1 MKDKEMLRIAITGAT
16 GLVGRALVRRLSAA
30 GHEVVALAR
39 NENLLR
45 EQIAEYR
52 AHRADVLIDTACCDI
67 ADGAALAAVFASFSG
82 AKPIDVVV
90 HAAGFVSPTASR
102 ESIFSANV
110 DGTKNCL
117 QAAAQCGVRQF
128 IFISSLSVITGQGDC
143 FDLDETA
150 PYKPSGEAYGDS
162 KIAAEKLVVFAELPM
177 KTTVLRPGF
186 IYGPG
191 ERAWLPRV
199 IESVAGGR
207 AVLVDGGLRLT
218 NVVYVENLA
227 EAVLASLL
235 NEAAYGQVFNITD
248 PEKVTKKQLFNAIAD
263 GLGRPHIKKRVPRW
277 LLSSLVEIVAA
288 AGPALPTALRQRLAF
303 LSRAA
308 FRLTSVNQGFSIAKA
323 ERLLHYNNLIAFEVG
338 MKRTMERF
346 SGEGMK

>member
-1 MKDKEMLRIAITGAT
+1 MRIAITGAT
-16 GLVGRALVRRLSAA
+16 GLVGRVLVRRLAAA

-45 EQIAEYR
+45 EQIAEYT
-52 AHRADVLIDTACCDI
+52 AHRADALIDTACCDI
-67 ADGAALAAVFASFSG
+67 ADGAALAAVFASRSS
-82 AKPIDVVV
+82 ANPIDVVV

-110 DGTKNCL
+110 DGTQNCL

-143 FDLDETA
+143 FDLDEAA

-162 KIAAEKLVVFAELPM
+162 KIAAEKLVVAFAELPM

-199 IESVAGGR
+199 IESVASGR

-227 EAVLASLL
+227 AAVLASLL

-288 AGPALPTALRQRLAF
+288 AGPALPTALRQKLAF

-308 FRLTSVNQGFSIAKA
+308 FRLTSVNQGFSTAKA

-338 MKRTMERF
+338 MKRTMENF